1 MDLQRRISRL
11 LAITG
16 TALLIGGVVAGA
28 FIGGAGAAAR
38 SQPGHPED
46 HPGTT
51 VTTADDTTSTTGK
64 KKSSSSTTTTME
76 RTQRDSASATTG
88 PSAPSTTTSA
98 PTATTTTSGTAAQDQ
113 SQSRDQGP
121 GPDQGGSES
130 QGRHPDQTTSAAQVG
145 PTTSSTLNDT
155 VSRGPKSPVVPPG
168 QPPAAPVTSTTVSN
182 PVPPAPV
189 ANPLP
194 RTPVTALS
202 GPAPNPVT
210 LDAVQEAPPVGPPLP
225 PWETETPAESE
236 NPRPAAGSVAETPTR
251 RPSGQLS
258 MTGSHTRTLLF
269 LAGVALLLGAVAVA
283 LGEPGPLRTARVAA
297 SARPK
302 ARTRKLRRTI
312 PGWESGVPLAPT
324 RRAAKRARL
333 ERRGNLPFSYP
344 GDAPGA

>member
-38 SQPGHPED
+38 SQPDHPED

-64 KKSSSSTTTTME
+64 KKSRSSTTTTTE

-98 PTATTTTSGTAAQDQ
+98 PTATTTTTSGTAAQDQ
-113 SQSRDQGP
+113 SQSRDQG
-121 GPDQGGSES
+121 GSES
-130 QGRHPDQTTSAAQVG
+130 QGRRPDQTTSAAQVG

-236 NPRPAAGSVAETPTR
+236 NPRPAAGSAAETPTR

-297 SARPK
+297 SAKPK